1 MSATPP
7 PSSVEDP
14 VDQFNLGLRYSKSRR
29 SAPKIVFDWYR
40 KAAKQG
46 FAPAQ
51 HNLAVCYAAG
61 IGTSQDE
68 VLAAHWFRKAA
79 QQGHAPAQCNLGS
92 CYALGAGVP
101 ADDSMAFSWTYKAAV
116 QGEVSAQY
124 NLGCLYSSGRGIGIS
139 YSIAAAWFKK
149 AADQGSDL
157 AEGRYREMR
166 ERGVKPACLS
176 GLGKAQPKKQGDLS
190 KERGKRQ
197 SVEAFRGHAE
207 DRSFGR
213 IEVSPCPICKVRIAS
228 HALRN
233 HVREY
238 HRPEPKLD
246 QNASRHPPIKKV
258 SGPNLPILPASSCH
272 TPSLEQSSALE
283 SLCPRCGGDGGVRG
297 GCGKCDGSGW
307 VPSAMEHD
315 YVYRPD
321 RSIGESSRISNADYL
336 GGNAGAH
343 FREIDGRIGTNPC
356 HDDYSEE
363 GQG

>member
-1 MSATPP
+1 MVPLGQQRSSLIKEGSNERYAP

-101 ADDSMAFSWTYKAAV
+101 ADDSMAFSWTYKVAV

-197 SVEAFRGHAE
+197 SVEAFRRHAE

-213 IEVSPCPICKVRIAS
+213 IEVTLLVLAQRVC
-228 HALRN
+228 
-233 HVREY
+233 
-238 HRPEPKLD
+238 
-246 QNASRHPPIKKV
+246 
-258 SGPNLPILPASSCH
+258 ASSCNSWPWRAVVSMGGSLVAIYLISPSD
-272 TPSLEQSSALE
+272 TPLV
-283 SLCPRCGGDGGVRG
+283 DT
-297 GCGKCDGSGW
+297 W
-307 VPSAMEHD
+307 
-315 YVYRPD
+315 
-321 RSIGESSRISNADYL
+321 
-336 GGNAGAH
+336 
-343 FREIDGRIGTNPC
+343 
-356 HDDYSEE
+356 
-363 GQG
+363 